1 VGLRY
6 FVIIIEG
13 STKKC
18 FMNPEVASNVKAIL
32 GEGPSWDAKNEI
44 LYWIDIRGGA
54 IFSHRLG
61 NPNDQVV
68 AKAERVSSVVPRAK
82 GGLALTLQHGFFT
95 LAPNSPK
102 FEPLSEPIET
112 GMSTSRFNDGKC
124 DPAGRYWAGTMDDSE
139 RTASGSL
146 YCIDQDRK
154 LRKLV
159 TQVGVSNGLG
169 WSPDNRKMYYIDSP
183 TKKVSSFDYS
193 LTMGEI
199 SNRRTI
205 VDFAANNQPGVP
217 DGMTVDVEGMLWVAH
232 WGGSRVT
239 RWNPDT
245 GKLLDTISVPAGETT
260 SLCFAGKNLDELY
273 ITSAR
278 DGLDDKALA
287 AQPLAGSLFV
297 VKPGVRGLPTNS
309 FEG

>member
-1 VGLRY
+1 
-6 FVIIIEG
+6 
-13 STKKC
+13 
-18 FMNPEVASNVKAIL
+18 MNPEVASNVKAIL
-32 GEGPSWDAKNEI
+32 GEGPSWDAKHEI

-54 IFSHRLG
+54 IFSHKLG

-82 GGLALTLQHGFFT
+82 GGLALTLPHGFFT
-95 LAPNSPK
+95 LAPNSTK
-102 FEPLSEPIET
+102 FEPLSEPIEADKLT
-112 GMSTSRFNDGKC
+112 NRFNDGKC

-159 TQVGVSNGLG
+159 TQVRVSNGLG

-193 LTMGEI
+193 LTTGEV
-199 SNRRTI
+199 SNRSTI
-205 VDFAANNQPGVP
+205 VDFAVSNQPGVP
-217 DGMTVDVEGMLWVAH
+217 DGMTVDAEGMLWIAH

-239 RWNPDT
+239 RWNPES
-245 GKLLDTISVPAGETT
+245 GKLLDTMPVPAGETT

-287 AQPLAGSLFV
+287 TQPLAGSLFV

-309 FEG
+309 YEG

>member
-1 VGLRY
+1 
-6 FVIIIEG
+6 
-13 STKKC
+13 
-18 FMNPEVASNVKAIL
+18 MNPEVASNVKAIL

-54 IFSHRLG
+54 IYAHKLG

-82 GGLALTLQHGFFT
+82 GGLALTLPHGFFT
-95 LAPNSPK
+95 LAPNSTK
-102 FEPLSEPIET
+102 FEPLSESIEA
-112 GMSTSRFNDGKC
+112 GMSTNRFNDGKC
-124 DPAGRYWAGTMDDSE
+124 DLAGRYWAGTMDDSE

-154 LRKLV
+154 LRKVV
-159 TQVGVSNGLG
+159 TQVRVSNGLG
-169 WSPDNRKMYYIDSP
+169 WSPDNQKMYYIDSP
-183 TKKVSSFDYS
+183 TKEVSSFDYS
-193 LTMGEI
+193 LRTGEI

-205 VDFAANNQPGVP
+205 VDFAASNQPGVP
-217 DGMTVDVEGMLWVAH
+217 DGMTVDTEGMLWVAH

-239 RWNPDT
+239 RWNPDS
-245 GKLLDTISVPAGETT
+245 GKLLDTIPIPAQETT
-260 SLCFAGKNLDELY
+260 SLCFAGRNLDELY

-287 AQPLAGSLFV
+287 AQPLAGSLFF

-309 FEG
+309 YEG